1 MTSHERAMRPRR
13 WRVLLTLAGTAALIT
28 TAAACG
34 SSASSSAASA
44 QSSSP
49 SQSAAAA
56 AAAGTQ
62 AASGPAALANAQNF
76 LKPYTT
82 APVTWQ
88 GPTSSP
94 PLAKGKHI
102 VFIDIAPTV
111 PTLQT
116 ITTATQQLS
125 AQLGWTVTHIDVTT
139 NYTFSQAVQQAIS
152 LHPDGILFN
161 FEDVS
166 ADPAAFSALAAS
178 KIPVITFGLSTDA
191 VNSTN
196 PGITHIVNV
205 NYSLQ
210 GEEIAAG
217 AVLLTKGDA
226 NLGVFTEANSAEET
240 DHVNGIEDYFKQ
252 YGGGSVTAVD
262 YFDPN
267 IMFEPA
273 QVGQAAVAFV
283 EAHPSINQLFV
294 IFDGVAAEVIP
305 ALKQAGLSPRVQV
318 ISAQGDAYN
327 INLIR
332 TGGGQDADT
341 VWPYTWATYAAF
353 DDFNRIFNHVALPA
367 NDGIPVRLFDS
378 SDLYSGTGYWNGDY
392 NFEAK
397 YDALWKI
404 GSGS

>member
-1 MTSHERAMRPRR
+1 MTSPMRTPRGRR
-13 WRVLLTLAGTAALIT
+13 WRAVATVAGAAALAT

-34 SSASSSAASA
+34 SSPSSAGPAKSA
-44 QSSSP
+44 QP
-49 SQSAAAA
+49 AAAA
-56 AAAGTQ
+56 ATTTTSASAGL
-62 AASGPAALANAQNF
+62 SNAQNF
-76 LKPYTT
+76 LKQYTT

-94 PLAKGKHI
+94 PLAKNKHI
-102 VFIDIAPTV
+102 VFIDIAPTI

-125 AQLGWTVTHIDVTT
+125 AKFGWTVTHINVTSSL
-139 NYTFSQAVQQAIS
+139 TFSQAVQQAIS

-166 ADPAAFSALAAS
+166 ADPAAFEALAAS
-178 KIPVITFGLSTDA
+178 KIPVVTFGLSNDP
-191 VNSTN
+191 VNATN

-205 NYSLQ
+205 NYLLQ
-210 GEEIAAG
+210 GEQIAAG
-217 AVLLTKGDA
+217 AALLAKGDA
-226 NLGVFTEANSAEET
+226 HLGVFTEADSAEDT
-240 DHVNGIEDYFKQ
+240 DQINGEEAYFKK
-252 YGGGSVTAVD
+252 YGGGSVTAID

-267 IMFEPA
+267 IMFNAA

-283 EAHPSINQLFV
+283 EAHPSINQLDV

-305 ALKQAGLSPRVQV
+305 ALKQAGLSPKVQV

-353 DDFNRIFNHVALPA
+353 DDFNRIFNHVAPPA
-367 NDGIPVRLFDS
+367 NDGIPLRLFYS
-378 SDLYSGTGYWNGDY
+378 GDLYSGSGYWDGDY

-404 GSGS
+404 GQAG

>member
-1 MTSHERAMRPRR
+1 MTSPTPTPRRRR
-13 WRVLLTLAGTAALIT
+13 WRAAAIVAGAAALAA

-34 SSASSSAASA
+34 SSPSS
-44 QSSSP
+44 
-49 SQSAAAA
+49 SQSAAVAA
-56 AAAGTQ
+56 ATSATPT
-62 AASGPAALANAQNF
+62 ASGQAALASAESF
-76 LKPYTT
+76 LKEYTT

-116 ITTATQQLS
+116 ITAATQQLS
-125 AQLGWTVTHIDVTT
+125 AKLGWTVTHINVTS
-139 NYTFSQAVQQAIS
+139 NLTFSQAVEQAIS

-166 ADPAAFSALAAS
+166 ADPAAFRALAQS
-178 KIPVITFGLSTDA
+178 KIPVITFGLSNDP
-191 VNSTN
+191 VNATN

-205 NYSLQ
+205 NYLLQ

-217 AVLLTKGDA
+217 AALLTKGDA
-226 NLGVFTEANSAEET
+226 HLGVFTEADSAEDT
-240 DHVNGIEDYFKQ
+240 DQINGEEAYFKK
-252 YGGGSVTAVD
+252 YGGGSITAID

-267 IMFEPA
+267 IMFDPA

-283 EAHPSINQLFV
+283 EAHPSINQLDV

-305 ALKQAGLSPRVQV
+305 ALKQAGLSPKVQV

-353 DDFNRIFNHVALPA
+353 DDFNRIFNHVAPPA
-367 NDGIPVRLFDS
+367 SDGIPVRLFYS
-378 SDLYSGTGYWNGDY
+378 GDLYSGTGYWGGDY

-397 YDALWKI
+397 YDSLWKI
-404 GSGS
+404 G